1 MNNAYAK
8 FQMVAY
14 GFLNHAWGFIMF
26 DIMPGHSSI
35 IYHSSKLF
43 CELIEQVEFPKINSA
58 HALTNFILD
67 G

>member
-26 DIMPGHSSI
+26 DIIIMPGHSSI
-35 IYHSSKLF
+35 IYRSSKLF
-43 CELIEQVEFPKINSA
+43 FELIEKVELPKINSA
-58 HALTNFILD
+58 QAA
-67 G
+67 